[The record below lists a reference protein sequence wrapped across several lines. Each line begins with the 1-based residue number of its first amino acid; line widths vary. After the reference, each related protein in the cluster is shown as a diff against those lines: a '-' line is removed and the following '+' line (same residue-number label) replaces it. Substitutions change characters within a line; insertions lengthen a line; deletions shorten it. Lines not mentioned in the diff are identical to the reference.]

1 MALFQLAGETHDLDL
16 VPTASGWTL
25 QHGGK
30 STDVHI
36 QEITPG
42 QLLVQ
47 IGEQRHR
54 VSIARDRD
62 QRYAAY
68 NGQVYTA
75 QRLQKRPSAA
85 ESTLANNRI
94 EAPLTGKVL
103 VVSVKP
109 GEQVTKGQT
118 LLILE
123 SMKMETALTA
133 SMDAQ
138 VKNLSCHVGDQVS
151 LGQLLVELD
160 PTDA

>member
-16 VPTASGWTL
+16 APTPTGWAL
-25 QHGGK
+25 QHNGA
-30 STDVHI
+30 TIDVQI

-54 VSIARDRD
+54 VSVSRDRD

-68 NGQVYTA
+68 KGQVYTA
-75 QRLQKRPSAA
+75 QRRQKRPSAA
-85 ESTLANNRI
+85 ESTLANNRV

-103 VVSVKP
+103 VVSVAP
-109 GEQVTKGQT
+109 GEQVSKGQT

-133 SMDAQ
+133 SMNAQ
-138 VKNLSCHVGDQVS
+138 VKSLGCNVGDQVS